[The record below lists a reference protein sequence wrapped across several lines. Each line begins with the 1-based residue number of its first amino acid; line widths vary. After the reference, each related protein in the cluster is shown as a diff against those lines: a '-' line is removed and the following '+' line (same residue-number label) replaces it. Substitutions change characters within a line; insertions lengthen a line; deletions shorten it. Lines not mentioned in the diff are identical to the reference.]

1 MVESFRFQSWFFLA
15 AIPIVVSIVLWSNR
29 KLNRPRVIFSSID
42 GLEQCPVTAMTRL
55 RGLLPWLSGL
65 GMVLLTIGLARPQ
78 WGKSESRISGDGIAI
93 QLAIDI
99 SGSME
104 AIDFQI
110 RNEDV
115 DRLSAVKEVVKEFI
129 LGSTSNGLKG
139 RRDDSV
145 GLVAFGGFADSKCP
159 LTLDHGAL
167 IDIVSSLEIPRAVRD
182 RRGRVINEQ
191 SLQEELATAIGDGL
205 ALSISQLKESKAK
218 SKVVILLTDGDN
230 NAGVVDPK
238 EAAAIAKELG
248 IKVYTIGIGKNG
260 IVRIPR
266 EDDLG
271 RRILVPAQFRVDE
284 KLLREIADITG
295 GIYFNAADSQGLTDV
310 YAKIDALEKSQLEET
325 KYSQYHELY
334 PWFVMS
340 GLLLLGLVHGLNTTR
355 FRSLT

>member
-1 MVESFRFQSWFFLA
+1 
-15 AIPIVVSIVLWSNR
+15 
-29 KLNRPRVIFSSID
+29 
-42 GLEQCPVTAMTRL
+42 
-55 RGLLPWLSGL
+55 
-65 GMVLLTIGLARPQ
+65 
-78 WGKSESRISGDGIAI
+78 
-93 QLAIDI
+93 
-99 SGSME
+99 ME

-110 RNEDV
+110 RDEDV
-115 DRLSAVKEVVKEFI
+115 DRLSAVKEVVKEFV
-129 LGSTSNGLKG
+129 LGSVASGLKG

-167 IDIVSSLEIPRAVRD
+167 IDIVNSLEIPKAVRD

-191 SLQEELATAIGDGL
+191 ALQEELATAIGDGL
-205 ALSISQLKESKAK
+205 ALSVSQLKECKAK

-230 NAGVVDPK
+230 NAGVVDPR
-238 EAAAIAKELG
+238 EAASIAKELG

-266 EDDLG
+266 EDELG

-284 KLLREIADITG
+284 KLLREIADTTG
-295 GIYFNAADSQGLTDV
+295 GLYFNAADSQGLTEV

-325 KYSQYHELY
+325 KFAQYHELY
-334 PWFVMS
+334 PWFVTS
-340 GLLLLGLVHGLNTTR
+340 GLCLLGLIHCLNATR

>member
-1 MVESFRFQSWFFLA
+1 MVESFRFQSWYFLMI
-15 AIPIVVSIVLWSNR
+15 IPIVFLLIVIA
-29 KLNRPRVIFSSID
+29 NRPTMRPRIIYSSLE
-42 GLEQCPVTAMTRL
+42 GLEKCPVTMMGRL
-55 RGLLPWLSGL
+55 RRLLPWFSFL
-65 GMVLLTIGLARPQ
+65 GFALLAIGLARPQ

-93 QLAIDI
+93 QLSIDV

-110 RNEDV
+110 RGEDV
-115 DRLSAVKEVVKEFI
+115 DRLSAVKEVVKEFV
-129 LGSTSNGLKG
+129 LGSTTSGLKG

-167 IDIVSSLEIPRAVRD
+167 IDIVNSLEVPRAVRD

-191 SLQEELATAIGDGL
+191 ALQEELATAIGDGL
-205 ALSISQLKESKAK
+205 ALSVSQLKESSAK

-230 NAGVVDPK
+230 NAGVVDPR
-238 EAAAIAKELG
+238 EAASIAKELG

-266 EDDLG
+266 EDELG
-271 RRILVPAQFRVDE
+271 RRVLVPAQFRVDE
-284 KLLREIADITG
+284 KLLREIADETG
-295 GIYFNAADSQGLTDV
+295 GIYFNAADSQGLADV

-325 KYSQYHELY
+325 KYSQYHEVY

-340 GLLLLGLVHGLNTTR
+340 GLVVLGIVHGLRATR
-355 FRSLT
+355 FRDLT

>member
-15 AIPIVVSIVLWSNR
+15 AIPIVVLILLWSNKSSHR
-29 KLNRPRVIFSSID
+29 GRVIFSSLN
-42 GLEQCPVTAMTRL
+42 GLEKCPMTTMMRL
-55 RGLLPWLSGL
+55 RRLLPWLSGL
-65 GMVLLTIGLARPQ
+65 GLVLLTIGMARPQ

-110 RNEDV
+110 RDEDV
-115 DRLSAVKEVVKEFI
+115 DRLTAVKEVVKEFV
-129 LGSTSNGLKG
+129 LGSSTSGLRG

-167 IDIVSSLEIPRAVRD
+167 IDIVASLEIPKAVRD
-182 RRGRVINEQ
+182 RRGRVINQE

-230 NAGVVDPK
+230 NAGVVDPR
-238 EAAAIAKELG
+238 EAAAIAKEFG
-248 IKVYTIGIGKNG
+248 IKVYTIGVGKNG

-266 EDDLG
+266 EDELG

-284 KLLREIADITG
+284 KLLREIADATG
-295 GIYFNAADSQGLTDV
+295 GVFFNAADSQGLIDV
-310 YAKIDALEKSQLEET
+310 YAKIDSLEKSQLEET
-325 KYSQYHELY
+325 KYAQYHELY
-334 PWFVMS
+334 PWFVLTGL
-340 GLLLLGLVHGLNTTR
+340 GLLGMVHGLNATR

>member
-1 MVESFRFQSWFFLA
+1 MVESFRFQSWLFLA
-15 AIPIVVSIVLWSNR
+15 AIPIVVLILLWSN
-29 KLNRPRVIFSSID
+29 KKSNRPRVIFSSLE
-42 GLEQCPVTAMTRL
+42 GLEQCPVTLLTRL
-55 RGLLPWLSGL
+55 RSLLPWFSGL
-65 GMVLLTIGLARPQ
+65 GFVLLTIGIARPQ

-110 RNEDV
+110 RDEDV

-129 LGSTSNGLKG
+129 LGSTLSGLKG

-167 IDIVSSLEIPRAVRD
+167 IDIVKSLEIPRAVRD

-191 SLQEELATAIGDGL
+191 ALQEELATAIGDGL

-230 NAGVVDPK
+230 NAGVVDPR

-266 EDDLG
+266 EDELG

-284 KLLREIADITG
+284 KLLKEIADTTG

-334 PWFVMS
+334 PWFVML
-340 GLLLLGLVHGLNTTR
+340 GLLLLGLVHGLNATR